1 MKILAVETSGQVCG
15 TALLEDDRIIAEYNI
30 RYKKTHSQSLVPMM
44 DEMRAMTELDLKTVD
59 AVALTEG
66 PGSFTG
72 IRIGAATA
80 KGLGLALNI
89 PLIPVPTVDAL
100 AYNLFGTSGSVICPI
115 LDARRGQVYTGI
127 YESADAAGAAGTAH
141 AAESASMEAGPAA
154 AGSAA
159 GENERICRQH
169 ALLEQCLVTI
179 DEIAGKLNEIG
190 KPVIFLGDG
199 VPVCREKIA
208 EIMKVPYSFAPVHLC
223 RQRASSAAA
232 LAMQYYRDR
241 GADCFAD
248 ADAFRPTYLRLSQ
261 AERERAAGVDMS
273 RTKAR

>member
-15 TALLEDDRIIAEYNI
+15 TALLEDDRIVAEYNVQ
-30 RYKKTHSQSLVPMM
+30 YKKTHSQSLVPMM
-44 DEMRAMTELDLKTVD
+44 DEIRTMTELDLKTVD

-100 AYNLFGTSGSVICPI
+100 AYNLSGTDGSVICPI

-127 YESADAAGAAGTAH
+127 YESVYAAGATETAH
-141 AAESASMEAGPAA
+141 AAEPADMEAGPAA
-154 AGSAA
+154 GSAP
-159 GENERICRQH
+159 GTNEQICRQQT
-169 ALLEQCLVTI
+169 LLEQCLVTI

-199 VPVCREKIA
+199 VPVSREKIA

>member
-15 TALLEDDRIIAEYNI
+15 TALLEDDRIVAEYNVQ
-30 RYKKTHSQSLVPMM
+30 YKKTHSQSLVPMM
-44 DEMRAMTELDLKTVD
+44 DEIRTMTELDLKTVD

-100 AYNLFGTSGSVICPI
+100 AYNLSGTDGSVICPI

-127 YESADAAGAAGTAH
+127 YESVYAAGATETAH
-141 AAESASMEAGPAA
+141 AAEPADMEAGPAA
-154 AGSAA
+154 GSAP
-159 GENERICRQH
+159 GTNERICRQQT
-169 ALLEQCLVTI
+169 LLEQCLVTI

-223 RQRASSAAA
+223 QAAC
-232 LAMQYYRDR
+232 LFGG
-241 GADCFAD
+241 GAGHAVL
-248 ADAFRPTYLRLSQ
+248 P
-261 AERERAAGVDMS
+261 
-273 RTKAR
+273 

>member
-1 MKILAVETSGQVCG
+1 
-15 TALLEDDRIIAEYNI
+15 
-30 RYKKTHSQSLVPMM
+30 MM
-44 DEMRAMTELDLKTVD
+44 DEIRTMTELDLKTVD

-100 AYNLFGTSGSVICPI
+100 AYNLSGTDGSVICPI

-127 YESADAAGAAGTAH
+127 YESVYAAGATETAH
-141 AAESASMEAGPAA
+141 AAEPADMEAGPAA
-154 AGSAA
+154 GSAP
-159 GENERICRQH
+159 GTNERICRQQT
-169 ALLEQCLVTI
+169 LLEQCLVTI

-199 VPVCREKIA
+199 VPVSREKIA

>member
-1 MKILAVETSGQVCG
+1 MKILAVETSGQLCG
-15 TALLEDDRIIAEYNI
+15 TALLEDDRIVAEYNI
-30 RYKKTHSQSLVPMM
+30 QYKKTHSQSLVPMM
-44 DEMRAMTELDLKTVD
+44 DEIRTMTELDLKTVD
-59 AVALTEG
+59 AVVLTEG

-100 AYNLFGTSGSVICPI
+100 AYNLFGTDGSVICPI

-127 YESADAAGAAGTAH
+127 FESVEEA
-141 AAESASMEAGPAA
+141 EAGPAHA
-154 AGSAA
+154 CSAA
-159 GENERICRQH
+159 GKNERICRQH
-169 ALLEQCLVTI
+169 TLLEQCLVTI

-199 VPVCREKIA
+199 VQVCRERIA
-208 EIMKVPYSFAPVHLC
+208 EIMKVPYSFAPAHLC
-223 RQRASSAAA
+223 RQRASSSAA

-241 GADCFAD
+241 GEDCFAD